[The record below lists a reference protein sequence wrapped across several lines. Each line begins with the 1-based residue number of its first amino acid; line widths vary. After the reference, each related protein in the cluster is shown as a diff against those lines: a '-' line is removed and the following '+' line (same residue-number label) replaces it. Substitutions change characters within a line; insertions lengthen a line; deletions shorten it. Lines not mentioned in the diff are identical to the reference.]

1 MICGKKNPQVPLLQE
16 AAELE
21 KVVKTTS
28 FSQHEV
34 KEMYRRF
41 MEITRGAM
49 LMDRVKFREI
59 MGFVENQSSKN
70 IVDRI
75 FESLAETDG
84 VGSR

>member
-1 MICGKKNPQVPLLQE
+1 MQ
-16 AAELE
+16 
-21 KVVKTTS
+21 
-28 FSQHEV
+28 
-34 KEMYRRF
+34 
-41 MEITRGAM
+41 
-49 LMDRVKFREI
+49 MDRVKFREI